1 MKLTHTVSSHAR
13 CGWALGEIFTF
24 SKIYFFCI
32 FEASGIRLKHKVR
45 GLTQYSCHSDNLW
58 MRRGKRGLIGDIP
71 FDMELDRGW
80 ICTPKCDPLLIKMTT
95 HDLWQTSIKLV
106 DHTETLRYRTGGS
119 LFWRQ
124 TNTRAQTQTHTNT
137 HPPTQTYTHT
147 HTRTHTHARKH
158 FCKLK
163 QKKWGW
169 KLICT
174 ELADHSFRENYFREW
189 S

>member
-1 MKLTHTVSSHAR
+1 MKLSRTVSSHAR
-13 CGWALGEIFTF
+13 CGWALGEICTF
-24 SKIYFFCI
+24 SKFYFFCI
-32 FEASGIRLKHKVR
+32 LEASGIRFKHKIR
-45 GLTQYSCHSDNLW
+45 GLTHYSCHLDNLW

-124 TNTRAQTQTHTNT
+124 TNTHTHAPTQTHI
-137 HPPTQTYTHT
+137 HKH
-147 HTRTHTHARKH
+147 THTHARTHAHARTPTFLPTQTEKVRMKTYPYRIGGSL
-158 FCKLK
+158 FQRK
-163 QKKWGW
+163 Q
-169 KLICT
+169 L
-174 ELADHSFRENYFREW
+174 
-189 S
+189 